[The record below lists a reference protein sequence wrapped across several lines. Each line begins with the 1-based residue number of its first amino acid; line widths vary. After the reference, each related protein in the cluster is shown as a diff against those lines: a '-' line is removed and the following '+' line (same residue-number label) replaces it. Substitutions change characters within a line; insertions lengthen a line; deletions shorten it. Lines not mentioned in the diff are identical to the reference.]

1 MAKRNKFTAPTLRFY
16 WQAAANYPWRITVV
30 VLSQIVMVVLGV
42 SMPLY
47 LKRFFDTL
55 TSQQPMALVAASLIA
70 VIWTLLWL
78 HLGRWV
84 FNIVFRVM
92 INKIYIDGAVD
103 ISELVFAHVHRHSF
117 DFFNNTF
124 VGSLV
129 KKTQFFIWTFERVVG
144 AIVEEFLP
152 LTLNCSLMIAI
163 LWWNNKWLGLGVLV
177 WLIVFLFI
185 NVVFSRAKAPLDAKR
200 SEAGT
205 KLSGLIA
212 DSITNQSA
220 IKLFNGFTREA
231 KSFFDAADNHRRWKW
246 KSRMLQLT
254 FDTAQG
260 MLAIALELGVL
271 VLAVRLWQQGLMTVG
286 TFVLIQAYL
295 MSIFNSVWGF
305 GNILRNL
312 YEALIEAGEMTEI
325 LLQKPDIRDRRGAK
339 ALRVTKGVIEFL
351 HVGFHYRH
359 GRTLLNNFS
368 LKIQPHQRVALVG
381 PSGAGKTTIVKIL
394 LRLYDLTSGKIKIDG
409 QDISKV
415 TQDSIWQHVSFVP
428 QEPVLFH
435 RSLRENIGYG
445 KPGATEEEIIMAAKA
460 ARCHEFIES
469 LSQGYDTLV
478 GERGIKL
485 SGGERQRV
493 AIARAILRN
502 APILILD
509 EATSSLDSESERLIQ
524 EAFQE
529 LMKNKTVIVI
539 AHRLSTIRQMDRIV
553 VVDNGQVIEEGSHQK
568 LSTKGNGLYA
578 KLWKLQVGG
587 FLQ

>member
-1 MAKRNKFTAPTLRFY
+1 MTTQKSFTAPTLRLY
-16 WQAAANYPWRITVV
+16 WQAAAKYPWRIIALVLTQIGAG
-30 VLSQIVMVVLGV
+30 VLSV

-55 TSQQPMALVAASLIA
+55 TSQQPVAVVA
-70 VIWTLLWL
+70 VTLFSIIWVLLWL
-78 HLGRWV
+78 HLGRWALAG
-84 FNIVFRVM
+84 IFRVVV
-92 INKIYIDGAVD
+92 NKVYIDGAMD
-103 ISELVFAHVHRHSF
+103 ISQDVFAQIHRHSF

-129 KKTQFFIWTFERVVG
+129 KKSQFFIWTFERVVG

-152 LTLNCSLMIAI
+152 IALNCTLMIVI
-163 LWWNNKWLGLGVLV
+163 LWWNNIWLGVGVLV
-177 WLIVFLFI
+177 WLIVFLAI
-185 NVVFSRAKAPLDAKR
+185 NVVFSRAKMPLDVKR
-200 SEAGT
+200 SEAST

-212 DSITNQSA
+212 DSVTNQSA
-220 IKLFNGFTREA
+220 VKLFNGFDREA
-231 KSFFDAADNHRRWKW
+231 KSFFNAADNHRHWKW
-246 KSRMLQLT
+246 KSRMLQLS
-254 FDTAQG
+254 FDITQG
-260 MLAIALELGVL
+260 LLAVALELGIL

-295 MSIFNSVWGF
+295 MSIFNNVWGF

-325 LLQKPDIRDRRGAK
+325 LLLKPDIRDRRGAK
-339 ALRVTKGVIEFL
+339 PLRVIRGMIEFSR
-351 HVGFHYRH
+351 VRFKYRQ
-359 GRTLLNNFS
+359 GRVLLNNFS
-368 LKIQPHQRVALVG
+368 LRIEPHQRVALVG
-381 PSGAGKTTIVKIL
+381 PSGAGKTTIIKIL
-394 LRLYDLTSGKIKIDG
+394 LRLYDITSGKIKIDR

-445 KPGATEEEIIMAAKA
+445 KPDATEVEIMAAAKA
-460 ARCHEFIES
+460 ARCHEFIEM

-524 EAFQE
+524 EALRE

-553 VVDNGQVIEEGSHQK
+553 VVDNGQVIEEGSHKK
-568 LSTKGNGLYA
+568 LATKDNGLYS